1 MGLITPSKEKFD
13 RQSVATGSQGSA
25 RKILSGAI
33 DKLDVFKHL
42 KQRDQKKLNKI
53 KAEMKTT
60 DTNMSNARTVSALKK
75 KDSVFKY

>member
-13 RQSVATGSQGSA
+13 RKSVATGSQGSA

-53 KAEMKTT
+53 KAQMKTT